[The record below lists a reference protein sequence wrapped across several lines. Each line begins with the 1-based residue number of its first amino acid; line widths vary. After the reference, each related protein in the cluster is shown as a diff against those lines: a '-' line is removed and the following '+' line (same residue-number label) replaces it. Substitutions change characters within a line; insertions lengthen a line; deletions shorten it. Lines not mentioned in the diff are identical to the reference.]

1 MNLTMPTMRDLIQ
14 DLEARKS
21 AARGMGGAAKVE
33 DQHKRGKLTAR
44 ERIELLFDKGTF
56 LEFGALAKSPHITDR
71 ETPADGVIAGV
82 GRIEGRDVLCAAY
95 DFTVL
100 AGSIG
105 MVGEIKVSRLRDLA
119 LKERRPI
126 VWLIDSAGARIQEA
140 ASSIFAGTGY
150 LFREQVVLSGVVP
163 QVAALVGPGAAGTA
177 YIPGLA
183 DVVFMVKGI
192 GSMALGG
199 PPLVK
204 AAIGEDVT
212 EDDLGGSKI
221 HCYKSGCAH
230 VEVPD
235 DAACMQG
242 IRDYL
247 SFFPAHSGEKP
258 PRRPCA
264 DPIDRRDDALLEIV
278 PDQARKPFDMM
289 KIIEKIVD
297 DGKVFAIQPTW
308 ARSIVTALAR
318 IGGRPVGI
326 VGSQPAFMGGVLDVD
341 SADKAARFV
350 NLCDSFN
357 IPLVFFMDVPGFM
370 VGSKVE
376 AQGIIRH
383 GAKMLYQVSSATVPK
398 LTVVIRKAY
407 GAGYYVMNGRAYEPD
422 LIVGWPSAEIS
433 LMSAEGAVNIIF
445 RKQIEAAES
454 PEEARKQFIEQ
465 YRAMI
470 DPYIPAHWAMV
481 DDIIDPRDTRY
492 ILHRGLELT
501 VEKTVERPHR
511 KQGVVP
517 V

>member
-1 MNLTMPTMRDLIQ
+1 MPTLREQLS
-14 DLEARKS
+14 DLEARK
-21 AARGMGGAAKVE
+21 AKAREMGGPAKVE
-33 DQHKRGKLTAR
+33 DQHRRGKLTAR
-44 ERIELLFDKGTF
+44 ERVALLFDEGSF
-56 LEFGALAKSPHITDR
+56 LETGALARSPHIQDR
-71 ETPADGVIAGV
+71 ETPADGVITGV
-82 GRIEGRDVLCAAY
+82 GRIDGRDVLCAAY

-105 MVGEIKVSRLRDLA
+105 MVGEMKVARLRELA
-119 LKERRPI
+119 LRERRPI

-183 DVVFMVKGI
+183 DVVLMVKGI

-212 EDDLGGSKI
+212 EEDLGGSRV
-221 HCYKSGCAH
+221 HCVKSGCAH

-235 DAACMQG
+235 DAACTRA
-242 IRDYL
+242 IREYL
-247 SFFPAHSGEKP
+247 SFFPSHCGEKP
-258 PRRPCA
+258 PRRACA
-264 DPIDRRDDALLEIV
+264 DPVDRRDDALLDLIPAE
-278 PDQARKPFDMM
+278 ARKPFDMR
-289 KIIEKIVD
+289 KVIERLVD
-297 DGKVFAIQPTW
+297 EGRTFELQPLF
-308 ARSIVTALAR
+308 ARSLLTVLAR
-318 IGGRPVGI
+318 IGGRPIGI
-326 VGSQPAFMGGVLDVD
+326 VASQPAYLGGVLDVD
-341 SADKAARFV
+341 AADKAAHFV

-357 IPLVFFMDVPGFM
+357 LPLVFLMDVPGFM
-370 VGSKVE
+370 IGSKVE

-383 GAKMLYQVSSATVPK
+383 GAKMLYQVASATVPK

-433 LMSAEGAVNIIF
+433 LMGAEGAVNIIF
-445 RKQIEAAES
+445 RKQIEAAENK
-454 PEEARKQFIEQ
+454 EEARKALVEQ

-492 ILHRGLELT
+492 VLHRGLELT
-501 VEKTVERPHR
+501 VDKTVERPRR
-511 KQGVVP
+511 KAGVVP

>member
-1 MNLTMPTMRDLIQ
+1 MRELLTV
-14 DLEARKS
+14 LETK
-21 AARGMGGAAKVE
+21 RGTAHAMGGPAKIE
-33 DQHKRGKLTAR
+33 EQHKRGKLTAR
-44 ERIELLFDKGTF
+44 ERIDLLFDKGTF
-56 LEFGALAKSPHITDR
+56 LEIGALAKSPHITDR
-71 ETPADGVIAGV
+71 ETPADGVITGV

-105 MVGEIKVSRLRDLA
+105 MVGEIKVTRIRDLA

-163 QVAALVGPGAAGTA
+163 QVTALVGPGAAGTA
-177 YIPGLA
+177 YIPGLS
-183 DVVFMVKGI
+183 DCVVMVKGI

-212 EDDLGGSKI
+212 EDDLGGSKV

-230 VEVPD
+230 IEVPD
-235 DAACMQG
+235 DAACMKV

-247 SFFPAHSGEKP
+247 SYFPSHCKEKP
-258 PRRPCA
+258 PRRETA
-264 DPIDRRDDALLEIV
+264 DPIERRDDALLDIV
-278 PDQARKPFDMM
+278 PDQPRKPFDML
-289 KIIEKIVD
+289 KVIEKIVD
-297 DGKVFAIQPTW
+297 DGKMLAIQPTW
-308 ARSIVTALAR
+308 GRSLVTTFAR

-326 VGSQPAFMGGVLDVD
+326 VASQPAFMGGVLDVD
-341 SADKAARFV
+341 SADKAAHFV

-357 IPLVFFMDVPGFM
+357 IPLVFLMDVPGFM
-370 VGSKVE
+370 IGSKVE

-383 GAKMLYQVSSATVPK
+383 GAKMLFQVASATVPK

-422 LIVGWPSAEIS
+422 VIVGWPTAEIS
-433 LMSAEGAVNIIF
+433 LMGAEGAVNIIF
-445 RKQIEAAES
+445 RKQIEAAEN
-454 PEEARKQFIEQ
+454 PDEARKALVEQ
-465 YRAMI
+465 YKAMI

-492 ILHRGLELT
+492 VLHRGLELT
-501 VEKTVERPHR
+501 AEKTIERPWR
-511 KQGVVP
+511 KAGVVP

>member
-1 MNLTMPTMRDLIQ
+1 MATQRELLQ
-14 DLEARKS
+14 DLEQRKAKAR
-21 AARGMGGAAKVE
+21 AMGGDAKVE

-44 ERIELLFDKGTF
+44 ERIQLLFDPGTF
-56 LEFGALAKSPHITDR
+56 IETGALARSPHITDR
-71 ETPADGVIAGV
+71 ETPADGVITGF

-105 MVGEIKVSRLRDLA
+105 MVGEIKVARLREIA
-119 LKERRPI
+119 LKERRPV

-183 DVVFMVKGI
+183 DFVLMVKGI

-204 AAIGEDVT
+204 AAIGEDIS
-212 EDDLGGSKI
+212 EDDLGGSKV
-221 HCYKSGCAH
+221 HCVKSGCGH
-230 VEVPD
+230 MEVAD
-235 DAACMQG
+235 DAACMKA
-242 IRDYL
+242 IREYL
-247 SFFPAHSGEKP
+247 SFFPAHCKEKP
-258 PRRPCA
+258 PRRVSE
-264 DPIDRRDDALLEIV
+264 DPVNRRDEALLDIV
-278 PDQARKPFDMM
+278 PDASRKPFDMA
-289 KIIEKIVD
+289 KVIEKIVD
-297 DGKVFAIQPTW
+297 DGKTFPLSAQW
-308 ARSIVTALAR
+308 GRSIITTLAR

-326 VGSQPAFMGGVLDVD
+326 VASQPMWMGGILDVD
-341 SADKAARFV
+341 SADKSARFV

-357 IPLVFFMDVPGFM
+357 IPLVFLVDVPGFM
-370 VGSKVE
+370 IGSKVE
-376 AQGIIRH
+376 QQGIIRH
-383 GAKMLYQVSSATVPK
+383 GAKMLFQVASATVPK

-422 LIVGWPSAEIS
+422 LLVGWPSAEIS
-433 LMSAEGAVNIIF
+433 LMGAEGAVNIIF
-445 RKQIEAAES
+445 RKQIEAAEN
-454 PEEARKQFIEQ
+454 PDEARKALVEQ

-481 DDIIDPRDTRY
+481 DDIIDPRDTRHM
-492 ILHRGLELT
+492 LHRALELT
-501 VEKTVERPHR
+501 VDKTVERPWR